1 MSSLPPLLDGMAA
14 SMKAMAEHQR
24 VISENIANSET
35 PGYKARTVTA
45 PDFSS
50 LVSQYGEATGVPHVS
65 RPHVELSASMTAMG
79 ARAPQ
84 GGSRVVVDSET
95 SETKPDGNNV
105 TLEDQLLSLGQVQ
118 ADYTAMTNIYKKQ
131 IGMLK
136 LALGRG

>member
-1 MSSLPPLLDGMAA
+1 MSTLPPLLDGMAA

-35 PGYKARTVTA
+35 PGYKARTVSA

-50 LVSQYGEATGVPHVS
+50 LVAQYGEAAGAPHVARPHVS
-65 RPHVELSASMTAMG
+65 LSASMTALG

-84 GGSRVVVDSET
+84 GGGGIVLDSDT
-95 SETKPDGNNV
+95 TETKPDGNNV

-131 IGMLK
+131 MNLMK
-136 LALGRG
+136 LAIGH

>member
-1 MSSLPPLLDGMAA
+1 MSTLPPLLDGMAA

-35 PGYKARTVTA
+35 PGYKARTVSA

-50 LVSQYGEATGVPHVS
+50 LVAQYGEAAGAPHVTRPHVS
-65 RPHVELSASMTAMG
+65 LSASMTALG

-84 GGSRVVVDSET
+84 GGGGIVLDSDT
-95 SETKPDGNNV
+95 TETKPDGNNV

-131 IGMLK
+131 MNLMK
-136 LALGRG
+136 LAIGH

>member
-1 MSSLPPLLDGMAA
+1 MSTLPPLLDGMAA

-50 LVSQYGEATGVPHVS
+50 LVAQYGEAAGVPHVS
-65 RPHVELSASMTAMG
+65 RPHISLSASMTALG
-79 ARAPQ
+79 ARPPE
-84 GGSRVVVDSET
+84 GGGGIVLDSDT
-95 SETKPDGNNV
+95 TETKPDGNNV

-131 IGMLK
+131 MNLMK
-136 LALGRG
+136 LAIGR

>member
-1 MSSLPPLLDGMAA
+1 MSTLPPLLDGMAA

-35 PGYKARTVTA
+35 PGYKARTVSA

-50 LVSQYGEATGVPHVS
+50 LVAQYGEAAGTPHVARPHVS
-65 RPHVELSASMTAMG
+65 LSASMTALG

-84 GGSRVVVDSET
+84 GGGGIVLDSDT
-95 SETKPDGNNV
+95 TETKPDGNNV

-131 IGMLK
+131 MNLMK
-136 LALGRG
+136 LAIGR